1 MGYAI
6 TIQTDK
12 KEYKEG
18 ETVKVTGHLLEDGKG
33 TSSEIRL
40 VKNDEWA
47 KTTTSQ
53 SNGFY
58 SFEDAAKPP
67 GRITYSVNAPIK
79 PGVEARSEETAI
91 NVKPKALGIF

>member
-6 TIQTDK
+6 TIQADK
-12 KEYKEG
+12 KEYGWG
-18 ETVKVTGHLLEDGKG
+18 EKVKVTGHLLEDGKG
-33 TSSEIRL
+33 VSSEIRL

-53 SNGFY
+53 PNGFY
-58 SFEDAAKPP
+58 LFEDVAKPS

-79 PGVEARSEETAI
+79 PGVEARSEEVAI
-91 NVKPKALGIF
+91 NVKEKAIWQR